1 MELTVRDTYRAQVRA
16 TIETGLLLGIKVA
29 IVVLIVGLFAV
40 GPLALAQDYLT
51 TRQQARMG
59 QAAADY
65 LNKVLAEQ
73 QKAQG
78 QPAPSPAK

>member
-1 MELTVRDTYRAQVRA
+1 MGDVFRVRVRA
-16 TIETGLLLGIKVA
+16 AIETGLLLGIKAA

-40 GPLALAQDYLT
+40 GPLALVQDYLT
-51 TRQQARMG
+51 TRHQARMG

-65 LNKVLAEQ
+65 LNKVLEQ

-78 QPAPSPAK
+78 QPAPAPTK